1 MEVRIRRAS
10 EGSSKHLT
18 TTSLDKLDAVI
29 PTIKRWG
36 IADIDGDLD
45 GLLSGQFW
53 VDETQ
58 DTMDGGRAYF
68 EVVIGEPK
76 D

>member
-1 MEVRIRRAS
+1 MEIRIRRAS

-36 IADIDGDLD
+36 IADVDSHAPII
-45 GLLSGQFW
+45 GQIW

-58 DTMDGGRAYF
+58 DSMDGGGRAYF
-68 EVVIGEPK
+68 EVVI
-76 D
+76 DDMDS